1 MSFGDILLYLL
12 IGFVLYYIIRRV
24 MLSRSVKMYNAM
36 DVKERI
42 KSRSTILLDVR
53 NPDERKKG
61 HIKGS
66 LHIPLYDLKNR
77 SGELDKFKDKEIICY
92 CRSGNRSLN
101 AAFILRRKGFNAA
114 NMKGGMLRWQNN

>member
-12 IGFVLYYIIRRV
+12 IGLVLYYIIRRV
-24 MLSRSVKMYNAM
+24 MLSRSVKTYNAGE
-36 DVKERI
+36 VKEKI
-42 KSRSTILLDVR
+42 KSRNTILLDVR
-53 NPDERKKG
+53 NPDERKKE

-66 LHIPLYDLKNR
+66 LHIPLYDIKNR

-114 NMKGGMLRWQNN
+114 NMKGGMLRWQSS